1 MDSFTK
7 GALNISQQT
16 LYLLGSFVIG
26 FISDS
31 YGRLKAVIF
40 SILVIC
46 LTGIA
51 EAFIFNKVL
60 LAILRVI
67 YGIGGQGIVLASFV
81 LAAES
86 TLPKYS
92 VVITTLPGRFPQS
105 HKKHNKGPLS
115 KNVL

>member
-1 MDSFTK
+1 MILQSKFIYK
-7 GALNISQQT
+7 WGMIYNLKKS

-31 YGRLKAVIF
+31 YGRLKAVMF
-40 SILVIC
+40 SIVVIFFS
-46 LTGIA
+46 GIA
-51 EAFIFNKVL
+51 EAFAYNKIL

-67 YGIGGQGIVLASFV
+67 YGIGGQGIILASFV

-92 VVITTLPGRFPQS
+92 VVITTLPGTLPQVDT
-105 HKKHNKGPLS
+105 KHN
-115 KNVL
+115 

>member
-7 GALNISQQT
+7 GALNISKQT

-26 FISDS
+26 FISDT

-40 SILVIC
+40 SILVMC
-46 LTGIA
+46 VTGIA
-51 EAFIFNKVL
+51 EAFVYNKIL

-92 VVITTLPGRFPQS
+92 VVITTLPGTLP
-105 HKKHNKGPLS
+105 
-115 KNVL
+115 

>member
-31 YGRLKAVIF
+31 YGRLKAIIF
-40 SILVIC
+40 SILVMC
-46 LTGIA
+46 VAGIA
-51 EAFIFNKVL
+51 EAFVYNKIL

-92 VVITTLPGRFPQS
+92 VVITTLPGTLP
-105 HKKHNKGPLS
+105 
-115 KNVL
+115 

>member
-1 MDSFTK
+1 M
-7 GALNISQQT
+7 
-16 LYLLGSFVIG
+16 
-26 FISDS
+26 
-31 YGRLKAVIF
+31 KAVIF

-51 EAFIFNKVL
+51 EAFIFNKIL

-92 VVITTLPGRFPQS
+92 VVITTLPGRLPQS